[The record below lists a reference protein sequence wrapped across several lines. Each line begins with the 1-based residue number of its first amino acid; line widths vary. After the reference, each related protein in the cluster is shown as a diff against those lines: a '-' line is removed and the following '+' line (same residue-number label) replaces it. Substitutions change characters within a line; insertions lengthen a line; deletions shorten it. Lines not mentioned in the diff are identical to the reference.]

1 MQDLTA
7 NIKEFIIVENNNEFK
22 FYAPKLKAFKQLD
35 VIMDIIRIVAR
46 GSVTN
51 KLEVEQI
58 LNNLFQTGA
67 KIEGVDNKIET
78 PAITLLV
85 DAIKGALANLD
96 GDTLNTLLNKLMFGL
111 TIEIG
116 NNQVIKA
123 TKEELD
129 NRFSSWKSLLQ
140 LTKELI
146 RHNLGFL

>member
-7 NIKEFIIVENNNEFK
+7 NIKEFTIIDNGVEFK
-22 FYAPKLKAFKQLD
+22 FYAPKKKAFKQLD

-46 GSVTN
+46 GSISN

-58 LNNLFQTGA
+58 VNNLFQTGV
-67 KIEGVDNKIET
+67 KVEGVNTNIEI

-96 GDTLNTLLNKLMFGL
+96 GDTLDVLLNKLMVGL
-111 TIEIG
+111 TIDVGDNKI
-116 NNQVIKA
+116 VKA
-123 TKEELD
+123 TRDELD
-129 NRFSSWKSLLQ
+129 SRFTSWKSLLQ
-140 LTKELI
+140 LTRELI